1 MGRKEQ
7 LMRELER
14 TVEALVKD
22 YKAEKIILF
31 GSLAA
36 GKTGEWSDID
46 LVVVKDTDKP
56 FWERLR
62 EVVEIVRPSL
72 AMDIM
77 VYTPQEMRSLEDNLL
92 FPGKR
97 F

>member
-1 MGRKEQ
+1 M
-7 LMRELER
+7 
-14 TVEALVKD
+14 
-22 YKAEKIILF
+22 
-31 GSLAA
+31 
-36 GKTGEWSDID
+36 
-46 LVVVKDTDKP
+46 VVKDTDKP